1 MEPGYID
8 RASGTNRRR
17 FMRVH
22 PSVLATRVATRDVSQ
37 IGILVENIG
46 LGGAYLRTD
55 KPLPVGEP
63 LDLELARPGHQALVR
78 LHGRVVSAVKQDRA
92 LEMDKPPGM
101 GVSFGTLDER
111 TRESLRELIRS
122 FVPEGMSLE
131 LKRTP
136 AIKVTAARPEP
147 VSTLSQD
154 LPGPIPMPPPSV
166 PRRDETAFPLSRSN
180 AVWRTGASDISPL
193 TRPGV
198 RCPRPRPPQVRSA
211 TTAVASISTSAAG
224 STSPVTTTTA
234 IAGK

>member
-1 MEPGYID
+1 
-8 RASGTNRRR
+8 
-17 FMRVH
+17 
-22 PSVLATRVATRDVSQ
+22 VSQ

-166 PRRDETAFPLSRSN
+166 PRRDETAFLKAQVTSLVQQIADLHEQLN
-180 AVWRTGASDISPL
+180 ARANEIDGL
-193 TRPGV
+193 H
-198 RCPRPRPPQVRSA
+198 
-211 TTAVASISTSAAG
+211 TAVERLQQENGALRRGLDRTS
-224 STSPVTTTTA
+224 
-234 IAGK
+234 